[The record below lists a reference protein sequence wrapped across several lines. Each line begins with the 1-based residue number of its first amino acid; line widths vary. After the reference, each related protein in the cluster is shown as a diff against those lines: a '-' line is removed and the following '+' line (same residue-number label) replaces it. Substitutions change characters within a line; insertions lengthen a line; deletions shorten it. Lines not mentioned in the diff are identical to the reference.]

1 MQQKKTFEKNEEKRR
16 KTDIISM
23 KKGIRKGTTK
33 NEFLKLM
40 QRKDENSAFFKERL
54 LFKQRWS

>member
-33 NEFLKLM
+33 NEFLKLL
-40 QRKDENSAFFKERL
+40 QRKDENGAFFKERL